1 MTALE
6 KITQA
11 QLNGIIEKHA
21 IFLKGVRGG
30 ARAVLKFKDLSDL
43 DFKGC
48 DLSQADLTGS
58 LLVGANLS
66 RGIFRSVIFFACDL
80 RNANLE
86 GADCSRADF
95 RGAYVAGANLINAN
109 LKSADLREGTIMERD
124 EDGVLA
130 EKARP
135 GIAGKTHR
143 TVFTGAKLTDTN
155 MADVQAINADFSD
168 ADLSGVI
175 MSDGDFS
182 HVSFRGANLSDA
194 DLTGSTIVN
203 ANMKSSVMAGALLG
217 HTEAAGA
224 NIHEAL
230 SEHAMG
236 EKIETLQKDLPDLL
250 KDHSE
255 WVESAGK
262 SGKRLDL
269 SGIDLRHISRLKSY
283 SLTAIKA
290 VGANFLNQDV
300 SGIEMQS
307 AVLDRADFRDCRL
320 AHADLRGSSFKSAVL
335 TRANLSGANL
345 SPLNFTNEDG
355 KPWQQRVNLSGAN
368 LRYADLRNVNLS
380 HAVLT
385 DADLSFADLTGANLD
400 GADTAGAVF
409 GSLDT

>member
-1 MTALE
+1 LTALE

-11 QLNGIIEKHA
+11 ALNGIIEKHA
-21 IFLKGVRGG
+21 IFLKGIRGG

-43 DFKGC
+43 DFHGC

-66 RGIFRSVIFFACDL
+66 KGVFRSVTFFACDM

-95 RGAYVAGANLINAN
+95 RGAYVAGANLVNAN

-124 EDGVLA
+124 ENGVMA

-135 GIAGKTHR
+135 GIAGKIHR
-143 TVFTGAKLTDTN
+143 TVFTGAKMADTN
-155 MADVQAINADFSD
+155 MSDVQAINADFTD
-168 ADLSGVI
+168 ADLSGV
-175 MSDGDFS
+175 MMNDSNFS
-182 HVSFRGANLSDA
+182 HVSFNGANLSDA
-194 DLTGSTIVN
+194 DLTGSSIVN
-203 ANMKSSVMAGALLG
+203 ADMKSSVMAGTLTG
-217 HTEAAGA
+217 HMESAGA

-236 EKIETLQKDLPDLL
+236 EKIETLQDDLPGML
-250 KDHSE
+250 KAHSA

-262 SGKRLDL
+262 FGKRLDL
-269 SGIDLRHISRLKSY
+269 SGVDLRHISRLKSY
-283 SLTAIKA
+283 SLTAVKA
-290 VGANFLNQDV
+290 VGANFLNQDM

-320 AHADLRGSSFKSAVL
+320 AHADLRGSSFKSAIL

-345 SPLNFTNEDG
+345 SPLHFTNEDG
-355 KPWQQRVNLSGAN
+355 KAWSQRVNLSGAN

-380 HAVLT
+380 GAVLT
-385 DADLSFADLTGANLD
+385 DTDFSFADMTGANLD
-400 GADTAGAVF
+400 GADVKGAVF
-409 GSLDT
+409 GGDED